1 MNGALMNQIAS
12 PITSVLRDP
21 FATES
26 SQEAAQRWATIA
38 TATAAI
44 AFGISRRSVSG
55 LCLAAAAAPLAYRG
69 VMGEWPRLANGRG
82 SDTRAALGGNGGALV
97 HEGIR
102 LEKPLDEVYAFWRRF
117 ENLPQFMTYL
127 ESVTDLGNGRS
138 HWVARGPAGAPVEW
152 DAEIVN
158 EVVNKVIAW
167 RSLPDSDVV
176 TAGSVNFAS
185 VRNGRST
192 QVAVRL
198 QYAPPAGRA
207 GSWLATIFGRDPN
220 QTIREDLRHV
230 KQILEAGEIP
240 RATAES
246 I

>member
-12 PITSVLRDP
+12 PITSILRET
-21 FATES
+21 FETES
-26 SQEAAQRWATIA
+26 SQEAVQRWATIA

-44 AFGISRRSVSG
+44 AFGISRRSVPG
-55 LCLAAAAAPLAYRG
+55 LCLAAAATPLAYRG
-69 VMGEWPRLANGRG
+69 LTGEWPRLANGRG
-82 SDTRAALGGNGGALV
+82 HDTRAALGGNGGVLV
-97 HEGIR
+97 QEGMR
-102 LEKPLDEVYAFWRRF
+102 VEKPLDEVYAFWRRF

-138 HWVARGPAGAPVEW
+138 HWVAKGPAGAPVEW

-167 RSLPDSDVV
+167 RSLQDADVV
-176 TAGSVNFAS
+176 TAGSVNFTS

-207 GSWLATIFGRDPN
+207 GSWLATVFGREPN

-240 RATAES
+240 RATAE
-246 I
+246 IA

>member
-1 MNGALMNQIAS
+1 MQVL
-12 PITSVLRDP
+12 TSRARETIETLQSDGRG
-21 FATES
+21 
-26 SQEAAQRWATIA
+26 EAAQRWATIA

-44 AFGISRRSVSG
+44 AFGISRRSVPG
-55 LCLAAAAAPLAYRG
+55 LCLAAAATPLAYRG
-69 VMGEWPRLANGRG
+69 VTGEWPRLANGRAF
-82 SDTRAALGGNGGALV
+82 DTRAALGGKAGVLV
-97 HEGIR
+97 HEAMR
-102 LEKPLDEVYAFWRRF
+102 VEKPLDEVYAFWRRF

-127 ESVTDLGNGRS
+127 ERVTDLGNGRS
-138 HWVARGPAGAPVEW
+138 HWVAKGSAGAHVEW

-158 EVVNKVIAW
+158 EVVNKVIGW
-167 RSLPDSDVV
+167 RSLPDSDIV
-176 TAGSVNFAS
+176 TAGSVNFTP

-207 GSWLATIFGRDPN
+207 GSWLATVFGREPN

-240 RATAES
+240 RATAE
-246 I
+246 IV